1 MTGILK
7 GSNEVEMRY
16 FLSSSSSGNRSPA
29 DELGFGVPHHIRG
42 RESCEI
48 YCLVLTEETK

>member
-42 RESCEI
+42 GESCEI